1 MNCQEKAAFIIPTF
15 NAEKYISQ
23 CLDSILNQNY
33 SNFIVIIINDGS
45 TDSTSA
51 ILDLYKKKDSRI
63 IVIDQNNQ
71 GQAAA
76 RNVGISVALK
86 DKEISYISFVDS
98 DDYID
103 PFFLSAHICS
113 LIKNHA
119 DVSICGYAS
128 TNETC
133 EEKNFYPEK
142 FLSEKDFIKMI
153 FSYGEWKSTYSCGG
167 MVWKQLYK
175 VEAIRDIRFTEDKNV
190 VEDEIFCL
198 KVAKSV
204 PKFVY
209 IPKILYYYRCV
220 PESLTHQKKFN
231 ERLANGRKICF
242 DLSRHLSQDVKMI
255 VFSNFLDVTLNLIK
269 NDNFQYDISSYK
281 KDAIIAYKLNYITRK
296 TLKRYFLFCYV
307 PRLTRFM
314 YSFEKRLRTFKYK
327 ILKKY
332 TSAS

>member
-1 MNCQEKAAFIIPTF
+1 MNYQEKAAFIIPTF
-15 NAEKYISQ
+15 NSEKYISQ

-33 SNFIVIIINDGS
+33 SNFIAIIINDGS

-51 ILDLYKKKDSRI
+51 ILDIYKKKDRRI

-76 RNVGISVALK
+76 RNVGLNVALK
-86 DKEISYISFVDS
+86 DKEISYISFIDS

-103 PFFLSAHICS
+103 PLFLSDHICS

-153 FSYGEWKSTYSCGG
+153 FYYGEWKSTYSCGG

-204 PKFVY
+204 SKFVY

-231 ERLANGRKICF
+231 KRLANGRKICF

-255 VFSNFLDVTLNLIK
+255 VFSKFFRGHFKCDK
-269 NDNFQYDISSYK
+269 KRRSS
-281 KDAIIAYKLNYITRK
+281 I
-296 TLKRYFLFCYV
+296 
-307 PRLTRFM
+307 
-314 YSFEKRLRTFKYK
+314 
-327 ILKKY
+327 
-332 TSAS
+332 

>member
-1 MNCQEKAAFIIPTF
+1 MNHQDKVAFIIPTF
-15 NAEKYISQ
+15 NAEKHISQ
-23 CLDSILNQNY
+23 CLDSILNQDY

-51 ILDLYKKKDSRI
+51 LLSLYKKKDSRI

-71 GQAAA
+71 GQSAA
-76 RNVGISVALK
+76 RNVGLNLALK
-86 DKEISYISFVDS
+86 DNDISYISFVDS

-103 PFFLSAHICS
+103 PCFLSAHICS

-119 DVSICGYAS
+119 DVSICGYTA
-128 TNETC
+128 TNDAC
-133 EEKNFYPEK
+133 KEKKFYPEK
-142 FLSEKDFIKMI
+142 LISQNDFIKMI
-153 FSYGEWKSTYSCGG
+153 FSYGEWESTHGCGG

-175 VEAIRDIRFTEDKNV
+175 AEAIRDIRFTENKDT

-204 PKFVY
+204 PRFVY
-209 IPKILYYYRCV
+209 IPKILYHYRFV
-220 PESLTHQKKFN
+220 PDSLSHQQNFHK
-231 ERLANGRKICF
+231 RLTNGRKICF
-242 DLSRHLSQDVKMI
+242 DLSRPLSQDVRMI
-255 VFSNFLDVTLNLIK
+255 VFSKFLEAYLNVIK
-269 NDNFQYDISSYK
+269 NSEPQYDMSLYK
-281 KDAIIAYKLNYITRK
+281 KDVIDAYKLDYITRK
-296 TLKRYFLFCYV
+296 MVKRYFLFCYA

-314 YSFEKRLRTFKYK
+314 YSFEKRIRTLKNK

>member
-33 SNFIVIIINDGS
+33 SNFITIIINDGS

-76 RNVGISVALK
+76 RNVGLNLALK
-86 DKEISYISFVDS
+86 DKEVSYISFIDS

-103 PFFLSAHICS
+103 PCFLSAHICS
-113 LIKNHA
+113 LTKNHA

-153 FSYGEWKSTYSCGG
+153 FSYGEWKSTYSSGG

-204 PKFVY
+204 SKFVY

-231 ERLANGRKICF
+231 KRLANGRKICF

-255 VFSNFLDVTLNLIK
+255 VFSKFLKATLNVIK
-269 NDNFQYDISSYK
+269 NDDLQYDISLYK
-281 KDAIIAYKLNYITRK
+281 KDTIVAYELNYITIK

-314 YSFEKRLRTFKYK
+314 YSFEKRLRTFKHK
-327 ILKKY
+327 ILKKF
-332 TSAS
+332 TIAS